1 MLATP
6 EISRRPLSE
15 IVCPVQGAGLDWW
28 KARSGVAELDH
39 EPYLAVAPHLQ
50 LVVDEVR
57 EGAPRFFYVGE
68 QSFAAELLGESFT
81 SAIQAGEWWDDG
93 GYAEAVGST
102 YEQVSQT
109 GEPAFE
115 EIRATV
121 RLPDTLYPISEATIH
136 YSRLCLRTCLANG
149 MRTITVITRRIGET
163 VLKRSY

>member
-6 EISRRPLSE
+6 QISQRPLSKIE
-15 IVCPVQGAGLDWW
+15 CPVQRASLEWW

-39 EPYLAVAPHLQ
+39 QPYLAVAPHLQ

-57 EGAPRFFYVGE
+57 HGAPRFFYIGRE
-68 QSFAAELLGESFT
+68 SFAAELLGESFT
-81 SAIQAGEWWDDG
+81 SAIHAGEWWDDG
-93 GYAEAVGST
+93 GYAEAVSET
-102 YEQVSQT
+102 YERVSQS

-121 RLPDTLYPISEATIH
+121 RLPDALYPISQATIH
-136 YSRLCLRTCLANG
+136 YSRLCLRTCMANG
-149 MRTITVITRRIGET
+149 MKTITVITQRVGET